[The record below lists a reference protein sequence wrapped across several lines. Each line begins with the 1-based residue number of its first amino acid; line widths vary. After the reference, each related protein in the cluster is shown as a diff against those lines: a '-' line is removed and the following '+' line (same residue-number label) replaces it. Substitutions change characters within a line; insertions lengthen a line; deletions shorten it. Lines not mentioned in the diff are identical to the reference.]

1 MRNAFATHTNHRLVW
16 VFFIAKRSEIM
27 SRLHKYRII
36 LRLMLML
43 NIVFI
48 LVVAGLGYRKEKSK
62 ELLKPVSGNV
72 EKRITPVG
80 KTVGIYVNTKG
91 ILVIDT
97 CDVTDLY
104 GNTTSPAKNKLIKGD
119 YITKLNDEKVS
130 TKKQLIEQITMCGGK
145 DLDFTVDR
153 NGKKINVLISPV
165 ETGMNVY
172 KIGIWVRDD
181 LQGLGTVTYVD
192 KQKFG
197 ALGHSI
203 TDSDT
208 GKLMRVSG
216 GKLYLADIYGV
227 EKGTS
232 GTPGEIEGMITY
244 DEDNV
249 VGNIDGNKMYGIY
262 GRVTDSF
269 MDSISEEETLEVAD
283 ESEVFVG
290 KAQIQTYV
298 SGKKTLYDIDIVNI
312 HKNKNG
318 DKEMEI
324 KVTDNKLIDLT
335 GGIVQGM
342 SGSPIIQNDK
352 IIGAVTHVFVNDPT
366 RGYAIFIDK
375 MME

>member
-1 MRNAFATHTNHRLVW
+1 MTHTNHRLVW
-16 VFFIAKRSEIM
+16 VFFVCKKRSGIM
-27 SRLHKYRII
+27 SRLYKYRMI
-36 LRLMLML
+36 LR
-43 NIVFI
+43 FI
-48 LVVAGLGYRKEKSK
+48 LMANILFIFIVAGLGYEKEKR
-62 ELLKPVSGNV
+62 EHLLKPVSGNV
-72 EKRITPVG
+72 GKRLTPVG

-119 YITKLNDEKVS
+119 YITALNSEKIS
-130 TKKQLIEQITMCGGK
+130 TKKQLINEITKCDGK
-145 DLDFTVDR
+145 DLDFSVDR
-153 NGKKINVLISPV
+153 NGKKINVVVSPV
-165 ETGMNVY
+165 ETGVNMY

-181 LQGLGTVTYVD
+181 LQGLGTVTYVENG
-192 KQKFG
+192 KFG

-208 GKLMRVSG
+208 GKLMKVSG

-227 EKGTS
+227 EKGIS

-244 DEDNV
+244 DDDNV
-249 VGNIDGNKMYGIY
+249 VGSIEENKLYGIY
-262 GRVTDSF
+262 GSVTDDF
-269 MDSISEEETLEVAD
+269 LQSISDEESLEVAD
-283 ESEVFVG
+283 ESEVTEG
-290 KAQIQTYV
+290 NAQIQTFV
-298 SGKKTLYDIDIVNI
+298 SGEKTLYDIQIVNI

-324 KVTDNKLIDLT
+324 KVTDKRLITLT

-342 SGSPIIQNDK
+342 SGSPIIQNEK

-375 MME
+375 MYKQ

>member
-1 MRNAFATHTNHRLVW
+1 
-16 VFFIAKRSEIM
+16 M
-27 SRLHKYRII
+27 SRLHKYRVFLRVLFMANI
-36 LRLMLML
+36 L
-43 NIVFI
+43 FI
-48 LVVAGLGYRKEKSK
+48 FVVAGLGYAKERR
-62 ELLKPVSGNV
+62 EHLLKPVSGSI

-97 CDVTDLY
+97 CEVTDIY

-119 YITKLNDEKVS
+119 YITALNDEKVS
-130 TKKQLIEQITMCGGK
+130 SKKQLIEQITKCKGK
-145 DLDFTVDR
+145 NLDFLVDR
-153 NGKKINVLISPV
+153 NGKNINVLISPV
-165 ETGMNVY
+165 ETGVNMY

-181 LQGLGTVTYVD
+181 LQGLGTITYVENG
-192 KQKFG
+192 KFG

-208 GKLMRVSG
+208 GEMMQVSA

-244 DEDNV
+244 DEEKV
-249 VGNIDGNKMYGIY
+249 VGDIETNKLYGIY
-262 GRVTDSF
+262 GSVADSF
-269 MDSISEEETLEVAD
+269 LEYISDSESLEIAD
-283 ESEVFVG
+283 ESEVKTG
-290 KAQIQTYV
+290 KAWIQTYV
-298 SGKKTLYDIDIVNI
+298 SGKKTLYEIEIANI

-318 DKEMEI
+318 DKEMEVI
-324 KVTDNKLIDLT
+324 VTDDDLINLT

-342 SGSPIIQNDK
+342 SGSPVIQNNK
-352 IIGAVTHVFVNDPT
+352 VVGAVTHVFVNDPT

-375 MME
+375 MLS